1 MKRFVWLWLAASSL
15 WLVTIAAAGTRPQ
28 YGGTLRVAMQEQ
40 ITSLDPGDNSQPDSL
55 ARRNVLALIFET
67 LVAVDDRGKIYPA
80 LAKSW
85 QADPGDQRWQFAIR
99 RGIKFHDG
107 SELTAEIA
115 AADLRMTNPA
125 WKVFAQGDSVIV
137 ECDHGD
143 ADLPAEM
150 ALSRNSIGKKNG
162 AALSG
167 TGPFRIDDWQP
178 GKHLTLRAEEN
189 WRGRAFLDEIDVE
202 MGRNFREQLMEL
214 ESGRADLIEV
224 APEQEH
230 RVAMEGVHVSG
241 SQPVEL
247 LALVFTTDAQSAE
260 EKMLRSALAHCIERS
275 SMWGV
280 LLQGAGQATAALL
293 PDWLSGYGFAFSTDA
308 DLKQARRE
316 REQVRTVPNWTLGY
330 DANDS
335 LARTLAERIALN
347 AKDAGLMLRPANS
360 STADVK
366 LVRVPLAS
374 ADPWV
379 ALESLAGHFGMPLPK
394 ASGSYMEDL
403 YAEEHELLAHQR
415 VIPLFHLPGVWA
427 VSSALKDWQPAA
439 DGSWHLDEV
448 WMSPSIGKEKP

>member
-67 LVAVDDRGKIYPA
+67 LVAVDDRGRVHPA
-80 LAKSW
+80 LATGW

-115 AADLRMTNPA
+115 AADLRMANPA

-137 ECDHGD
+137 ECDRGD
-143 ADLPAEM
+143 INLPAAM
-150 ALSRNSIGKKNG
+150 ALSRNSILKKNG

-189 WRGRAFLDEIDVE
+189 WRGRAFLDKIDVE
-202 MGRNFREQLMEL
+202 MGRNFREQLVEL

-230 RVAMEGVHVSG
+230 RVAMEGVHVSS

-247 LALVFTTDAQSAE
+247 LALVFATDAQSAD
-260 EKMLRSALAHCIERS
+260 EKLLHSALAHSIERS
-275 SMWGV
+275 SMRGV

-308 DLKQARRE
+308 DLKQARQE
-316 REQVRTVPNWTLGY
+316 REQVRTMPNWTLGY

-335 LARTLAERIALN
+335 LARTLAERTALN

-366 LVRVPLAS
+366 LVRVPMAS

-379 ALESLAGHFGMPLPK
+379 ALENLAGRFGMPLPK
-394 ASGSYMEDL
+394 ASGSSMEDL
-403 YAEEHELLAHQR
+403 YAEEHALLAHQR
-415 VIPLFHLPGVWA
+415 VIPLFHLPEVWA
-427 VSSALKDWQPAA
+427 VSSALQDWHPAA

-448 WMSPSIGKEKP
+448 WVSPSTGKEKP